1 MTLTRISFTGT
12 ALHTK
17 IESLFKVSSLGIVLE
32 KMPEYL
38 KYNETGNS
46 VSCPR
51 PTQLEVCNV
60 LADSPQTLQRTTYLS
75 AYDLLTELP
84 GKLVVLNGINV
95 PRKLQRF
102 PPTTVYEATQVYRTQ
117 TGEWRLVCERFHSKN
132 PGSVVVPVTCLLLLQ
147 TPIPLTPAGYLRIEH
162 PAPIPPTRNPNE
174 SRPCTQNDMGDAPR
188 YFEPY

>member
-1 MTLTRISFTGT
+1 MSYMTLTRISFTGT
-12 ALHTK
+12 DDGVVCRETYFRAP
-17 IESLFKVSSLGIVLE
+17 FKVSSLGIVLE

-38 KYNETGNS
+38 KYNES
-46 VSCPR
+46 YR
-51 PTQLEVCNV
+51 PPQLEVCNV

-84 GKLVVLNGINV
+84 GKLVILNGINV

-117 TGEWRLVCERFHSKN
+117 TGEWRLVCERFQARN

-147 TPIPLTPAGYLRIEH
+147 TPIPLTPSSSL
-162 PAPIPPTRNPNE
+162 
-174 SRPCTQNDMGDAPR
+174 
-188 YFEPY
+188 

>member
-1 MTLTRISFTGT
+1 MSYMNLTRISFTGT

-17 IESLFKVSSLGIVLE
+17 IESSFKVSSLGIVLE

-51 PTQLEVCNV
+51 PTQLEICNV
-60 LADSPQTLQRTTYLS
+60 LADSPQTLQRTTYSS

-102 PPTTVYEATQVYRTQ
+102 PPTTVYEATQVYRTK
-117 TGEWRLVCERFHSKN
+117 TKEWKLVCERFQARN
-132 PGSVVVPVTCLLLLQ
+132 PGVVVVPVTSLVLLQ
-147 TPIPLTPAGYLRIEH
+147 TPVPLTPSSSL
-162 PAPIPPTRNPNE
+162 
-174 SRPCTQNDMGDAPR
+174 
-188 YFEPY
+188 

>member
-1 MTLTRISFTGT
+1 MSYMTLTRISYKLDDTP
-12 ALHTK
+12 
-17 IESLFKVSSLGIVLE
+17 VSTPFNVLSLGIVLE
-32 KMPEYL
+32 KMPVYL
-38 KYNETGNS
+38 EYNE
-46 VSCPR
+46 SCR
-51 PTQLEVCNV
+51 PTQLVVCNV

-84 GKLVVLNGINV
+84 GKLVVLNGINI

-147 TPIPLTPAGYLRIEH
+147 TPIPLTPSSSL
-162 PAPIPPTRNPNE
+162 
-174 SRPCTQNDMGDAPR
+174 
-188 YFEPY
+188 

>member
-1 MTLTRISFTGT
+1 MTLTRISYKLDDGVVCRETYFR
-12 ALHTK
+12 AP
-17 IESLFKVSSLGIVLE
+17 FKVSSLGIVIE
-32 KMPEYL
+32 KMSVYL
-38 KYNETGNS
+38 ESNES
-46 VSCPR
+46 YR
-51 PTQLEVCNV
+51 PPQFEVYHV
-60 LADSPQTLQRTTYLS
+60 LADSPQTLQRTTYSS

-102 PPTTVYEATQVYRTQ
+102 PPTTVYEATQVYRTK
-117 TGEWRLVCERFHSKN
+117 TGEWKLVCERFQARN

-147 TPIPLTPAGYLRIEH
+147 TPIPLTPAGHLRIEH